1 MKKTVYLLM
10 MSLLT
15 ISVMAQKESDDVRR
29 GNKLY
34 KSSKFTEAE
43 IAYRKGLIK
52 NQKSFEANYNLGN
65 ALFRQKKYKEAL
77 EQYNNANA
85 LQPKDKAKIAAAFH
99 NAGNSLLVDKKV
111 EESIKAYESALKNNP
126 ADNETRYNLAYAQA
140 LLKKQNQ
147 DKKKDQNKDK
157 NQDKNKDNKQDQ
169 KQPQDQKQKEQP
181 QQQPQDQKQM
191 SKENAQQILDAL
203 LQDEKN
209 AQDKAKKQPVRG
221 TKKAEKDW

>member
-1 MKKTVYLLM
+1 MKKIGYILM

-15 ISVMAQKESDDVRR
+15 FSVWGQKESDDVRT
-29 GNKLY
+29 GNRLY

-52 NQKSFEANYNLGN
+52 NPKSFEANYNLGN

-77 EQYNNANA
+77 EQYNNAIVQ
-85 LQPKDKAKIAAAFH
+85 QPKEKEKIAAAFH
-99 NAGNSLLVDKKV
+99 NTGNSLLVDKKY
-111 EESIKAYESALKNNP
+111 EESIKAYEMALKNNP
-126 ADNETRYNLAYAQA
+126 KDNDTRYNLAYAQS

-147 DKKKDQNKDK
+147 DKKKDKDK
-157 NQDKNKDNKQDQ
+157 DKDKKQDKENKQDQ
-169 KQPQDQKQKEQP
+169 KPKEQP
-181 QQQPQDQKQM
+181 QPQQKQM

-209 AQDKAKKQPVRG
+209 AQEKAKKQPVRG
-221 TKKAEKDW
+221 TKKADKDW